1 MCIYSAKAAGKQCI
15 LLSFKVSNS
24 YRKNKIHIRRKAN
37 SREDM
42 EMVEETLTKKQKQM
56 LAMEDYLDLVD
67 GHKNFE
73 DLTVRQLNQVL

>member
-1 MCIYSAKAAGKQCI
+1 
-15 LLSFKVSNS
+15 
-24 YRKNKIHIRRKAN
+24 
-37 SREDM
+37 M

-73 DLTVRQLNQVL
+73 DLTVRQLNQVLWSPLEIIFLNLSSSFWTFVIFG